1 MHGVVYPSTP
11 SYGSAV
17 GVQALSS
24 SEAMVA
30 YKDGTVSVWSATDGD
45 TLEEVGSVVIPP
57 AIRSFTACAV
67 STTPTGYMGVF
78 AASHGGEGGMSV
90 GRVDVEVGG
99 ARGGVQG
106 RVTLAS
112 TVPVPGG
119 SASCVHFDAPSQ
131 RLVYGTAGGVV
142 GVRPLAGGPVTV
154 MTLGSSSHKD
164 EIPAGSHHLTGFPQ
178 QGPHCH
184 SVSCWSYAPNIVI
197 ASGCV
202 EVHLGGSFF
211 LLPRRILSW

>member
-1 MHGVVYPSTP
+1 MHGVVYPSSP
-11 SYGSAV
+11 SYGGAV
-17 GVQALSS
+17 GVQGLSS
-24 SEAMVA
+24 SEALVA

-45 TLEEVGSVVIPP
+45 GLEEVGSVRIPP

-78 AASHGGEGGMSV
+78 AASHGGGSEGGMSV

-99 ARGGVQG
+99 GGAGSGARVQG

-154 MTLGSSSHKD
+154 MTLGNSSHKD
-164 EIPAGSHHLTGFPQ
+164 EIPAGTHTLRGFPQ

-202 EVHLGGSFF
+202 PISAATSL
-211 LLPRRILSW
+211 I